1 MTVNQLEPAVRTWDL
16 VVAWARMW
24 RLHFV
29 PFSLS
34 AGLVGMTAPPA
45 GANAASIV
53 IGLLF
58 CTLGYGVGVVINDWF
73 DREADAVNAPDRP
86 FVTGL
91 INPHIG
97 LALTLT
103 LSAALM
109 VVAIVVAPTLAL
121 WSVIAIGG
129 HLVYSWTKRIPMLG
143 NLVNGVDMALFT
155 VLGAVAVR
163 PDAGWLDIPAVTWF
177 QTALVAVTFSGF
189 CLVGYF
195 KDIEGDR
202 VAGYRTL
209 PVAIGTRASSRIAVI
224 FPVVA
229 VIAAGTAAVAE
240 ADSASAYAEIVCWGL
255 LIASAFGFTQSLV
268 TLNRAPETRAYEA
281 LVWFIRATTLFF
293 LSLGALH
300 RPTLFLV
307 VGVPMMVYLELTLR
321 ATQSS
326 RQA

>member
-1 MTVNQLEPAVRTWDL
+1 MTVNQIQPTFSVRDRA
-16 VVAWARMW
+16 VAWARMW
-24 RLHFV
+24 RFHFV

-34 AGLVGMTAPPA
+34 AGLVGMTAPRA
-45 GANAASIV
+45 GASTASVV

-58 CTLGYGVGVVINDWF
+58 CILGYGVGVVINDWF
-73 DREADAVNAPDRP
+73 DRKADAVNAPDRP

-91 INPHIG
+91 INPHVG
-97 LALTLT
+97 LGVTLT
-103 LSAALM
+103 LSTALM
-109 VVAIVVAPTLAL
+109 VAAIAVAPTLAL
-121 WSVIAIGG
+121 WSVIAVGG
-129 HLVYSWTKRIPMLG
+129 HLVYTGTKGIPMLG
-143 NLVNGVDMALFT
+143 NVVNGVDMALFT

-177 QTALVAVTFSGF
+177 QTALVAVVFSGF

-209 PVAIGTRASSRIAVI
+209 PVAIGTRVSSRIAVV

-229 VIAAGTAAVAE
+229 VVAAGAGAVVGAGRAGTYAEIGCWVLLIAAG
-240 ADSASAYAEIVCWGL
+240 L
-255 LIASAFGFTQSLV
+255 GFTLSLA
-268 TLNRAPETRAYEA
+268 TLLRTPETRAYEA
-281 LVWFIRATTLFF
+281 LVWFIRGTTLYF

-307 VGVPMMVYLELTLR
+307 GAAPMMAYLELTLR
-321 ATQSS
+321 ATRSS

>member
-1 MTVNQLEPAVRTWDL
+1 MTVNQLEPAVRTRDL

-24 RLHFV
+24 RFHFV

-45 GANAASIV
+45 GASVASV
-53 IGLLF
+53 VVGLLF

-97 LALTLT
+97 LALTLAM
-103 LSAALM
+103 SAALM
-109 VVAIVVAPTLAL
+109 VVAVVVAPTLAL

-163 PDAGWLDIPAVTWF
+163 PDAGWLDIPGVTWF
-177 QTALVAVTFSGF
+177 QTALVAVVFSGF

-209 PVAIGTRASSRIAVI
+209 PVAIGTRASSRIAVV

-229 VIAAGTAAVAE
+229 VTAAAAAAVADAGRAGVYAE
-240 ADSASAYAEIVCWGL
+240 VVFWVLLVASAL
-255 LIASAFGFTQSLV
+255 GFTQSLV

-307 VGVPMMVYLELTLR
+307 VAVPMMAFLELTLR